1 MPISRQFLPFSYLLG
16 IAFLVIV
23 ILRIVDLTL
32 QNEFPLGYDARSY
45 VVAARAIREGFSPY
59 DEVHRVEFAPDVVF
73 SKYLYPPV
81 LAVLLVPLSAY
92 PILSVTYGLVFLAFL
107 SAVVFAVLLSRSTGW
122 KLALLAVFLFPPT
135 WHTIYLGQVNLAVAA
150 LMLLALYDVDSD
162 RRY

>member
-1 MPISRQFLPFSYLLG
+1 MQSTGTRNKLNLPISRQFLPFSYLLG

-92 PILSVTYGLVFLAFL
+92 
-107 SAVVFAVLLSRSTGW
+107 RSFPSPMGW
-122 KLALLAVFLFPPT
+122 FSS
-135 WHTIYLGQVNLAVAA
+135 H
-150 LMLLALYDVDSD
+150 S
-162 RRY
+162 